1 MKYAFIEANRSQFS
15 VALMA
20 RTLGVSRSGFHAW
33 SQRIS
38 NSRRHDARESL
49 DQSVRTVFYAHKSR
63 YGAPRVAKE
72 LHEMGT
78 PCDRK
83 TVASS
88 LRRQGLRARAARKYK
103 ATTNSEHSL
112 PVAPNVLKQDFSAS
126 APNQKWV
133 SDITY
138 LPTDEGW
145 LYLATVIDLY
155 SRQVIGWA
163 MDKRMHARL
172 VCDALEM
179 ALWRRKRPAGV
190 IVHSDRG
197 SQYCSGAYQRLIARY
212 ELRCSMS
219 RRADCYDNSCAET
232 FFHTL
237 KVELTHGVRYA
248 SREQLRAEV
257 LEYIE
262 TYYNTI
268 RRHSTIGY
276 ISPAAFEQLEVA

>member
-1 MKYAFIEANRSQFS
+1 MKYAFIEANRLAFS
-15 VALMA
+15 VTMMV
-20 RTLGVSRSGFHAW
+20 RTLGVSRSGFNAW
-33 SQRIS
+33 SRRVS
-38 NSRRHDARESL
+38 NPHQHEARESF
-49 DQSVRTVFYAHKSR
+49 DQAVRAVFYAHKGR

-78 PCDRK
+78 ACDRK

-88 LRRQGLRARAARKYK
+88 LRRQGLRARAARKFK
-103 ATTNSEHSL
+103 ATTNSKHNL
-112 PVAPNVLKQDFSAS
+112 AVAPNVLEQDFTAS
-126 APNQKWV
+126 TPNHKWV

-155 SRQVIGWA
+155 SRQVVGWA
-163 MDKRMHARL
+163 MDKRMPARL

-179 ALWRRKRPAGV
+179 ALWRRKRPTAV

-197 SQYCSGAYQRLIARY
+197 SQYCSHAYQRLI
-212 ELRCSMS
+212 EQHKLRCSMS
-219 RRADCYDNSCAET
+219 KRGDCYDNSCAES

-237 KVELTHGVRYA
+237 KVELTHGVRYE
-248 SREQLRAEV
+248 SREQLRREV
-257 LEYIE
+257 FEYIE
-262 TYYNTI
+262 TYYNTV

-276 ISPAAFEQLEVA
+276 ISPAAFEALEVA